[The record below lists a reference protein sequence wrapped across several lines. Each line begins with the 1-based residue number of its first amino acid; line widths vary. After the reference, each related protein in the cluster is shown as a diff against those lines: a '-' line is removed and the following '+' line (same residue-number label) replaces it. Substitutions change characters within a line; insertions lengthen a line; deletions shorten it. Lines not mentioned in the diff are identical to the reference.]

1 VKKLNLTQLRK
12 SLRSD
17 SAFWHER
24 DPRHLNGIEK
34 WIAVVGQILVLS
46 TRGLL
51 QNQIFSKAAALSYG
65 SLMALGPL
73 VAVSVIV
80 STAFIR
86 TDAESQ
92 IKNLLVFIAPNLQE
106 FISIQEQE
114 FDAAKEDMANALD
127 ALITQIVQGADALF
141 SQINTGGS
149 TIFGFVSIFLLFFLI
164 IELLTSVET
173 TLNQIWGVKRGRPWG
188 HRVVFYWT
196 IVTLGAII
204 GLGTTV
210 LFSASNIVHA
220 FEGLPL
226 GGTMTSILVSISP
239 WISALILT
247 LLLCFFYLFFPNT
260 KVQFRAAFIGSLIA
274 TLLLFL
280 NQYLSILYIQRV
292 ISIQSLYG
300 SVGIIPILM
309 LGIFIFWILILLGA
323 QLTYTIQNRA
333 LLAKEIAW
341 SRINEESR
349 EALSFL
355 VFAEIARAFEEG
367 QQPPG
372 THTIARHYALPMSV
386 VNEAVSA
393 LRDLGWINSIQ
404 LQTENHPVS
413 EEGYVPAK
421 PLHQLTIGQFKAGF
435 KTMGK
440 SFPWRECLS
449 EDSRLSKIV
458 GEWTTDRHND
468 LTFDQLLTR

>member
-51 QNQIFSKAAALSYG
+51 QNQIFSKAAALSY
-65 SLMALGPL
+65 GPL

-149 TIFGFVSIFLLFFLI
+149 TIFGFVSIFLLFFLL

-247 LLLCFFYLFFPNT
+247 LLLCFFYLFFS
-260 KVQFRAAFIGSLIA
+260 G
-274 TLLLFL
+274 
-280 NQYLSILYIQRV
+280 
-292 ISIQSLYG
+292 
-300 SVGIIPILM
+300 
-309 LGIFIFWILILLGA
+309 
-323 QLTYTIQNRA
+323 
-333 LLAKEIAW
+333 
-341 SRINEESR
+341 
-349 EALSFL
+349 
-355 VFAEIARAFEEG
+355 
-367 QQPPG
+367 
-372 THTIARHYALPMSV
+372 
-386 VNEAVSA
+386 
-393 LRDLGWINSIQ
+393 
-404 LQTENHPVS
+404 
-413 EEGYVPAK
+413 
-421 PLHQLTIGQFKAGF
+421 
-435 KTMGK
+435 
-440 SFPWRECLS
+440 
-449 EDSRLSKIV
+449 
-458 GEWTTDRHND
+458 
-468 LTFDQLLTR
+468 